1 MTATV
6 PYEQLTD
13 SQLVGI
19 LRARDRDISELT
31 SSNSI
36 LMEKMAQ
43 VQNILDRFLDRHDSV
58 EASLKKLRDSGVA
71 SEVKVATL
79 TERVR
84 NAEHE
89 RDTVKASNH
98 QIEERCRTL
107 EKELGELKREREVL
121 LDEIKYHQT
130 HSTIHSSSQ
139 PPPPH
144 APPPSSTSRGNSQTQ
159 SAAVV
164 SSSTFRFLGLQV
176 RDATEGVVVEKVV
189 PPATTVGLRE
199 GDVLRFAAVHKEY
212 PLRNVADYKEL
223 VTELMAGGSVA
234 IEGWRRGKDGS
245 NRPVEY
251 APFTPSIGQ
260 L

>member
-1 MTATV
+1 MAATV

-19 LRARDRDISELT
+19 LRARDKDITELT

-43 VQNILDRFLDRHDSV
+43 IQNILDRFLDRHDSV
-58 EASLKKLRDSGVA
+58 EASMKKLRDGGLA

-79 TERVR
+79 AERVR
-84 NAEHE
+84 NAEYE
-89 RDTVKASNH
+89 RDTVKTSNR
-98 QIEERCRTL
+98 QIEDRCRVL
-107 EKELGELKREREVL
+107 EKEVGELKREREVL

-130 HSTIHSSSQ
+130 HSSTTSSQ

-144 APPPSSTSRGNSQTQ
+144 HAPPPGNSQMQPATV
-159 SAAVV
+159 STSL

-176 RDATEGVVVEKVV
+176 RDASEGVVVEKVMS
-189 PPATTVGLRE
+189 PATSVGLRE

-223 VTELMAGGSVA
+223 VTELMAGSSVA

-245 NRPVEY
+245 SRPVEY